1 MAHDQ
6 TMAVR
11 VTSDTLARLC
21 DALLS
26 DPAGIGPEAYEHLM
40 ALCDFVG
47 ATKPSAG
54 DLRIANGRIYE
65 APQPQEVTH
74 AGTD

>member
-1 MAHDQ
+1 MSLRNMAQDQ

-11 VTSDTLARLC
+11 AITDTLHRLC

-26 DPAGIGPEAYEHLM
+26 DPVGIGPAAYEPLM
-40 ALCDFVG
+40 TLCDFVG

-54 DLRIANGRIYE
+54 DLRIANGRIYY
-65 APQPQEVTH
+65 APQPQEV
-74 AGTD
+74 